1 MEDWKEYKLG
11 DVCQRLKS
19 GKGIKA
25 QKIST
30 QGKYP
35 VIGGNGLR
43 GYTDEANFI
52 GQAAIIGRQGA
63 YCGNVRY
70 FNGAGYMTEHAIVVV
85 GNELANTKYLSCK
98 LSLMKLGH
106 LSAQSAQPG
115 LSVQLLSKLPIK
127 LPTIEEQNAVAAII
141 QSLDDKIELNRRIND
156 NLEQQA
162 QALFK
167 AWFVD
172 FEPFKEGRFV
182 DSELGRIPEGWKV
195 CSLDEIGEVVGGGTP
210 SKSKSEYYCTHGI
223 PWITPKDL
231 SITQA
236 KFTARGTTDITDLG
250 YKNSSAQLLPEGS
263 VLFSSRAPIGYIT
276 IALNNICTNQGF
288 KSVIPKIAGTAFIY
302 CYLKDNTHNIE
313 MQATGSTFKEASGA
327 LMKSLKVLRP
337 NDVRIYKKF
346 EEILMPLFKEQAALE
361 EENCKLSYLRNLLL
375 PRLMSGEL
383 SINTITE

>member
-172 FEPFKEGRFV
+172 FESFKEGKFV

-195 CSLDEIGEVVGGGTP
+195 TELGNVTKQITERVG
-210 SKSKSEYYCTHGI
+210 
-223 PWITPKDL
+223 
-231 SITQA
+231 Q
-236 KFTARGTTDITDLG
+236 RTDIKVLSPITTGELVLSEDYFTKQVFSESTAKYIVVKPMQFAYNPARVNIGSMGMNTFPFNGCVSPVYVVFECENEYQYFFDYLRKTKAFKEEVISRAIGGVRQSLG
-250 YKNSSAQLLPEGS
+250 YKDFALIKVIYPPKQVVDKFNKRYLSLLC
-263 VLFSSRAPIGYIT
+263 LK
-276 IALNNICTNQGF
+276 GF
-288 KSVIPKIAGTAFIY
+288 
-302 CYLKDNTHNIE
+302 N
-313 MQATGSTFKEASGA
+313 
-327 LMKSLKVLRP
+327 
-337 NDVRIYKKF
+337 
-346 EEILMPLFKEQAALE
+346 E
-361 EENCKLSYLRNLLL
+361 EENKKLSSLRDTLL
-375 PRLMSGEL
+375 PRLVSGEL
-383 SINTITE
+383 KIDDLNR

>member
-19 GKGIKA
+19 GKGINA
-25 QKIST
+25 QKISI

-98 LSLMKLGH
+98 LSLMKLGYLSCKLSLMKLGH

-115 LSVQLLSKLPIK
+115 LSVQLLSKLTIK

-156 NLEQQA
+156 NL
-162 QALFK
+162 
-167 AWFVD
+167 
-172 FEPFKEGRFV
+172 
-182 DSELGRIPEGWKV
+182 
-195 CSLDEIGEVVGGGTP
+195 
-210 SKSKSEYYCTHGI
+210 
-223 PWITPKDL
+223 
-231 SITQA
+231 
-236 KFTARGTTDITDLG
+236 TA
-250 YKNSSAQLLPEGS
+250 
-263 VLFSSRAPIGYIT
+263 
-276 IALNNICTNQGF
+276 IA
-288 KSVIPKIAGTAFIY
+288 
-302 CYLKDNTHNIE
+302 
-313 MQATGSTFKEASGA
+313 
-327 LMKSLKVLRP
+327 
-337 NDVRIYKKF
+337 
-346 EEILMPLFKEQAALE
+346 
-361 EENCKLSYLRNLLL
+361 
-375 PRLMSGEL
+375 
-383 SINTITE
+383 